1 MNIKENNFQTLR
13 DLLNKLVSIESAL
26 EFIDR
31 NKNNEVSAFYIK
43 FKTGEQIEISGSLT
57 NEGKELIFNQIVESK
72 KITQNKILEKIELIM
87 SSKTL
92 IK

>member
-1 MNIKENNFQTLR
+1 MNIKENNFRTLR
-13 DLLNKLVSIESAL
+13 ELLNKLVSVESVL

-31 NKNNEVSAFYIK
+31 NKDNEVSGFYIQ
-43 FKTGEQIEISGSLT
+43 FKTGEQIEISGSLSR
-57 NEGKELIFNQIVESK
+57 EGKELIFNQIVESK

-87 SSKTL
+87 AGKTL